1 MLASSISVLLPV
13 FFVIALGYWA
23 GRSKQFD
30 MDQVKGVNNLVVEFT
45 LPALMFVGIA
55 HMTADALLPQL
66 SFLLVLFLGFAG
78 SYLLTLLVSVA
89 LLRRSLGEA
98 ALQASSVSFPSVA
111 FMGFPIFDGL
121 FGRASLEP
129 VSSANVIGVLVIIPA
144 TVVLLEIDGLR
155 AGRGPAGMA
164 APRSS
169 LARIVAVALMRSLK
183 KPVVW
188 VPLASF
194 GLILLDIHVPN
205 EIIAMA
211 KLIGQTTS
219 GVALFA
225 SGLVL
230 AAYRLTVTAEVIGNV
245 VAKMVMQPIGVA
257 LLAFAFALPQS
268 SAHQSILMFALPTA
282 AFAALLAP
290 QYGRYQSESASTLIL
305 TTLAMIGLVPLIIVI
320 MGE

>member
-1 MLASSISVLLPV
+1 MLTSSITVLFPV

-55 HMTADALLPQL
+55 TMTLDALLAQS
-66 SFLLVLFLGFAG
+66 SFLFVLFLGFAG
-78 SYLLTLLVSVA
+78 LFLLTLLVSLA

-121 FGRASLEP
+121 FGRESLEP
-129 VSSANVIGVLVIIPA
+129 ISSANVIGVLVIIPA
-144 TVVLLEIDGLR
+144 TVVLLEIDALR
-155 AGRGPAGMA
+155 SGRGSAGGARPTVSRARAVGA
-164 APRSS
+164 A
-169 LARIVAVALMRSLK
+169 LLRSLK

-194 GLILLDIHVPN
+194 GLVLLDIPVPK
-205 EIIAMA
+205 EMVDMA

-225 SGLVL
+225 AGLVL
-230 AAYRLTVTAEVIGNV
+230 AAYRLTLTAEIICNV
-245 VAKMVMQPIGVA
+245 VAKMILQPISVA

-268 SAHQSILMFALPTA
+268 LAHQSILMFALPSAT
-282 AFAALLAP
+282 FAALLAP
-290 QYGRYQSESASTLIL
+290 HYERYESESASTLIL
-305 TTLAMIGLVPLIIVI
+305 TTLAMIVFLPLAIALL
-320 MGE
+320 GE

>member
-23 GRSKQFD
+23 GCSKQFD

-55 HMTADALLPQL
+55 TMTAEALLAQL
-66 SFLLVLFLGFAG
+66 SFLFVLFLGFAG
-78 SYLLTLLVSVA
+78 SYLLTLLVSVG

-144 TVVLLEIDGLR
+144 TVILLEIDALR
-155 AGRGPAGMA
+155 SGRGPAGEARPNASIARTVGA
-164 APRSS
+164 ALIRS
-169 LARIVAVALMRSLK
+169 VK

-194 GLILLDIHVPN
+194 GLILLDIRVPK
-205 EIIAMA
+205 EMIGMA

-225 SGLVL
+225 AGLVL

-245 VAKMVMQPIGVA
+245 LAKMVIQPIGVA
-257 LLAFAFALPQS
+257 LLAFALALPQS
-268 SAHQSILMFALPTA
+268 LAHESILMFALPTA

-290 QYGRYQSESASTLIL
+290 HYGRYESESASTLIL
-305 TTLAMIGLVPLIIVI
+305 TTLAMVALVPLVIVLL
-320 MGE
+320 GE